1 MILPHLSLFSASA
14 RLPWSA
20 ACIAMKQ
27 STPPITPKQ
36 LPQTKK
42 LTAEMIS
49 QV

>member
-1 MILPHLSLFSASA
+1 M
-14 RLPWSA
+14 
-20 ACIAMKQ
+20 AMKQ
-27 STPPITPKQ
+27 NTPPITPKQ

>member
-1 MILPHLSLFSASA
+1 M
-14 RLPWSA
+14 
-20 ACIAMKQ
+20 AMKHNAPPT
-27 STPPITPKQ
+27 TPRQ